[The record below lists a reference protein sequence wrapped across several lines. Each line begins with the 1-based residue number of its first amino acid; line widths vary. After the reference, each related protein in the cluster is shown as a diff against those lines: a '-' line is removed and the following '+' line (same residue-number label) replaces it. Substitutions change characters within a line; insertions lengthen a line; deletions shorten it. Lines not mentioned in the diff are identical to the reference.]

1 MAIREKDL
9 TAFSDPIR
17 LVDDETTELRSIGE
31 ALQRCAEE
39 FGAEVKIKNEAVERG
54 FFDSNPIPCL
64 QICHPNHEKDYF
76 NFCITCKQ
84 QGKTRLVQIYTYGK
98 SKQMGLEAFQKNTRA
113 FDGSGV
119 RGTAVG
125 ALRGGALGAGFAI
138 GSAVGGVVK
147 GTGKLLAKG
156 VAAMMCDDAALSV
169 EKDWY
174 DLMATVLQ
182 NVFMG

>member
-9 TAFSDPIR
+9 TDFSDPVR
-17 LVDDETTELRSIGE
+17 LPEDESSQLENVRIAIE
-31 ALQRCAEE
+31 RCAEQY
-39 FGAEVKIKNEAVERG
+39 GAEMVIHFDCVERG

-64 QICHPNHEKDYF
+64 RICHPKHETDYF
-76 NFCITCKQ
+76 YFCITRKT
-84 QGKTRLVQIYTYGK
+84 QGKSCLFQIYTCGK
-98 SKQMGLEAFQKNTRA
+98 SKQMGLADFQNNTRA
-113 FDGSGV
+113 FDGSGI

-138 GSAVGGVVK
+138 GSAVGGIVK

-156 VAAMMCDDAALSV
+156 VAAMMRDDAALSV

-174 DLMATVLQ
+174 DLMALVLQ